1 MKAPINFCD
10 FPIYS
15 AKFLIGEDPEETRK
29 ELKEA
34 FRIYDKAGNGFIPTS
49 ALKEILHELEPKLT
63 DVELDR
69 IIEEVDVDGSGTV
82 DFDEFM
88 EMMTG

>member
-1 MKAPINFCD
+1 MVED
-10 FPIYS
+10 
-15 AKFLIGEDPEETRK
+15 DPEEMRK

-49 ALKEILHELEPKLT
+49 ALKEILHELDPNLT
-63 DVELDR
+63 DEELLG
-69 IIEEVDVDGSGTV
+69 IIREVDEDGSETV

>member
-1 MKAPINFCD
+1 MA
-10 FPIYS
+10 
-15 AKFLIGEDPEETRK
+15 AKFLVEDDPEEMRK

-49 ALKEILHELEPKLT
+49 ALKEILHELDPNLT
-63 DVELDR
+63 DEELLG
-69 IIEEVDVDGSGTV
+69 IIREVDEDGSETV